1 MLTLIATIVVFCL
14 IIFIHELGHF
24 VSAKLSG
31 MTVHEFSI
39 GMGPKIWGTTRGGT
53 DYSVRA
59 LPVGGYVKLEG
70 EDGASDDKNAFCNKS
85 IFARFVVLVS
95 GAFMNFVLGF
105 LLYILLMS
113 SATGFGSNVVGEV
126 IENSAFYD
134 CGIEAGDVIVHME
147 SENYS
152 SRIRTFND
160 ISFFNYRNGTD
171 PVTLTYIHD
180 GVERAVVGLVPKYS
194 EEEGR
199 YLYGFKAGVAPKN
212 FGNVIKYSYYQSVFV
227 GKVVLISFAD
237 LIRGRAGAA
246 DISGP
251 VGIVSEIGNAAKA
264 GLATLANLAALIS
277 INLGVINLL
286 PIPALDGGRI
296 LFLIY
301 ELIRRK
307 PVPADKEAM
316 VHAIGFILLIGFML
330 IITFFDI
337 TKLFNNL

>member
-1 MLTLIATIVVFCL
+1 MLTFIATIVVFCL

-24 VSAKLSG
+24 VSAKLFG
-31 MTVHEFSI
+31 VTVHEFSI
-39 GMGPKIWGTTRGGT
+39 GMGPKIWGSARGGT
-53 DYSVRA
+53 EYSVRA

-70 EDGASDDKNAFCNKS
+70 EDGASEDKNAFCNKS
-85 IFARFVVLVS
+85 IFARFVVLAS

-105 LLYILLMS
+105 VLYLIIMS
-113 SATGFGSNVVGEV
+113 TATGFGSNVVGEV

-134 CGIEAGDVIVHME
+134 SGIVAGDVIVHME
-147 SENYS
+147 SEEYS
-152 SRIRTFND
+152 SKIRTFND
-160 ISFFNYRNGTD
+160 INFFTYRNGTE
-171 PVTLTYIHD
+171 PVTVTFVRD
-180 GVERAVVGLVPKYS
+180 GVERAVVGMVPKYN

-199 YLYGFKAGVAPKN
+199 HLYGFKAEIAPKT
-212 FGNVIKYSYYQSVFV
+212 FGNVIKYAYDQSVFV
-227 GKVVLISFAD
+227 GKVVLSSFAD
-237 LIRGRAGAA
+237 LLRGRAGAS

-251 VGIVSEIGNAAKA
+251 VGIVTEIGNAAKA

-277 INLGVINLL
+277 INLGIINLL

-307 PVPADKEAM
+307 KVPADKEAM
-316 VHAIGFILLIGFML
+316 VHAIGFMLLIGFML

-337 TKLFNNL
+337 TKLFNKF

>member
-1 MLTLIATIVVFCL
+1 MLTLVATIVVFCL

-24 VSAKLSG
+24 VSAKLFG
-31 MTVHEFSI
+31 VTVHEFSI
-39 GMGPKIWGTTRGGT
+39 GMGPKIWGTNRGGT

-70 EDGASDDKNAFCNKS
+70 EDGASEDKNAFCNKG
-85 IFARFVVLVS
+85 IFARFVVLAS

-105 LLYILLMS
+105 LLYIFLMS

-126 IENSAFYD
+126 IEGSAFYD
-134 CGIEAGDVIVHME
+134 CGIESGDVIVRME
-147 SENYS
+147 SDKYS
-152 SRIRTFND
+152 SKIRTFND
-160 ISFFNYRNGTD
+160 ISFFTYRNGND
-171 PVTLTYIHD
+171 PVTITYVHD
-180 GVERAVVGLVPKYS
+180 GVEKAIVGMVPKYS

-199 YLYGFKAGVAPKN
+199 YLYGFKAEVAPKT
-212 FGNVIKYSYYQSVFV
+212 FGNVIKFAYHQSVFV
-227 GKVVLISFAD
+227 GKVVVISFAD
-237 LIRGRAGAA
+237 LIRGRAGAS

-251 VGIVSEIGNAAKA
+251 VGIVSEIGNAARA
-264 GLATLANLAALIS
+264 GLANLVNLAALIS

-316 VHAIGFILLIGFML
+316 VHAIGFMILIGFML

-337 TKLFNNL
+337 TKLFNNF